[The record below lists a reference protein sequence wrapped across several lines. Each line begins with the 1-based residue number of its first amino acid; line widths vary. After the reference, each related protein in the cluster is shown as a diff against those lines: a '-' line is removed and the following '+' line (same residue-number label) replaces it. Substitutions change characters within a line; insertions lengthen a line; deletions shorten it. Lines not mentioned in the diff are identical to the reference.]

1 MPVLK
6 IKRSYDFLDDRKD
19 YKIYIDGNVVGT
31 IAFGETRQFHITKGE
46 HLLYSKSGWVR
57 SLSVSLG
64 IKELE
69 TKTFIVE
76 RSKNVKL
83 ILSIFM
89 IIALVSLILTFFK
102 IINFAVYLNIPVF
115 VFLLYYYTFGRYK
128 FLSFREV

>member
-1 MPVLK
+1 MSLLK
-6 IKRSYDFLDDRKD
+6 IKRSYDFTDSKKD
-19 YKIYIDGNVVGT
+19 YEIYIDGNMIGT
-31 IAFGETRQFHITKGE
+31 IGTGETRQFHITRGE
-46 HLLYSKSGWVR
+46 HLLYSKSDWVR
-57 SLSVSLG
+57 SPSVSFG
-64 IKELE
+64 IKERE

-89 IIALVSLILTFFK
+89 IISLVSLTLTFFK
-102 IINFAVYLNIPVF
+102 IINFAGYLNIPVF